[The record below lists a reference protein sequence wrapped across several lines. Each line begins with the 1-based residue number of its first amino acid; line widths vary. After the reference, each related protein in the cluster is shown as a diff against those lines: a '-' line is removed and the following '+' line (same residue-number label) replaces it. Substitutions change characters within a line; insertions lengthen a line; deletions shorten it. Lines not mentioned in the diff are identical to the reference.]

1 MTDSLVVTFDRI
13 GRTHNPPALQIPFAD
28 VAMPAADDCDALW
41 PGDRTNWDAVL
52 ERIYDHARP
61 LIRSRDLDVALTGD
75 LTRIHG
81 LITVGGFRNGGTFT
95 ITHPDQAS
103 KAQPQERES

>member
-1 MTDSLVVTFDRI
+1 MSGTIIVTFERI
-13 GRTHNPPALQIPFAD
+13 SRTKNPPALSIPFAD
-28 VAMPAADDCDALW
+28 VAMPEADDCDALW

-61 LIRSRDLDVALTGD
+61 MIRSRDLDIALTGD

-81 LITVGGFRNGGTFT
+81 NLIVGMCSNGGTFT
-95 ITHPDQAS
+95 IAHPDQEEA
-103 KAQPQERES
+103 R